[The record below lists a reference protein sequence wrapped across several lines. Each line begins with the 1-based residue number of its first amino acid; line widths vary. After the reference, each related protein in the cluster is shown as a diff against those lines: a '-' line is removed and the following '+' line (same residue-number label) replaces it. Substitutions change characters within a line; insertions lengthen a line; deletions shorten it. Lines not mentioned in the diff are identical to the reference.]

1 MDAILIW
8 KQLQKKWFY
17 QKNNK
22 EVFQMMGKNS
32 ISNIEEAKIF
42 IDGCTLLGVGGGGNP
57 EEGFRVLSE
66 ALKNKGEITWVNVD
80 EIDDNAVAICTF
92 LMGSTAPLTEEKEK
106 QMVKLGLTDKK
117 YPKNMMNAVK
127 EWEEYTNKNVDII
140 VALEVGGSNL
150 PIPMAIAKI
159 LDKTIVDGD
168 YAGRA
173 IPEIFQISLMTE
185 DINFCPAVS
194 FDKYGNICIMKDAV
208 SLTLAERIGKY
219 LSEVSFGSTALA
231 GFPVTGKQLKRL
243 LVRGSISKAYEVGRL
258 LDQAKLEKGILA
270 SNLKTAGM
278 KRIFRGIITNKEWKD
293 EAGYY
298 MGIHTLKGTQDFEG
312 HELKM
317 YFKNET
323 HIAWIDD
330 EYIASSPDLICT
342 IEPNLIK
349 PMRNDD
355 IIEGDEIEVYVTS
368 CDPILK
374 VDKVIKYLEPKY
386 FGFDIN
392 YKEF

>member
-1 MDAILIW
+1 MIE
-8 KQLQKKWFY
+8 KS
-17 QKNNK
+17 
-22 EVFQMMGKNS
+22 S

-57 EEGFRVLSE
+57 AEGLKVLSE
-66 ALKNKGEITWVNVD
+66 ALEIKGKITWVNVD
-80 EIDDNAVAICTF
+80 EIDDDAVAICTF
-92 LMGSTAPLTEEKEK
+92 LMGSTAPLTEDKER
-106 QMVKLGLTDKK
+106 QMVTLGLTDKK

-127 EWEEYTNKNVDII
+127 EWEEYTKKNVDII

-150 PIPMAIAKI
+150 PIPMAIAKM

-185 DINFCPAVS
+185 DVNFCPAVS
-194 FDKYGNICIMKDAV
+194 FDKFGNICIMKDAL

-219 LSEVSFGSTALA
+219 LSEVAFGSTALA

-243 LVRGSISKAYEVGRL
+243 LVRGSISKAYEVGKL
-258 LDQAKLEKGILA
+258 LNQAKREKGTLA

-278 KRIFRGIITNKEWKD
+278 KRIFRGIVTKKEWKD
-293 EAGYY
+293 ESGYY
-298 MGIHTLKGTQDFEG
+298 MGIHTLKGIQDFDG

-323 HIAWIDD
+323 HIAWIDG
-330 EYIASSPDLICT
+330 EYIVSSPDLICT

-349 PMRNDD
+349 PLRNDD
-355 IIEGDEIEVYVTS
+355 IIEGDDIEIYVAS
-368 CDPILK
+368 CNPILK
-374 VDKVIKYLEPKY
+374 AEQVIKYLEPKY
-386 FGFDIN
+386 FGFDIE
-392 YKEF
+392 YKEI